1 MTAVIGPSGVGKTS
15 LLRMLVAIDRPDA
28 GELSIDGEPIGSF
41 DAEHLAAL
49 RRQRIGYLPQEPT
62 AVGFLSATENVALA
76 LRVRGWPQ
84 PAADARAAVILNW
97 VGLTERARQRVSRL
111 SAGETQRVALG
122 RALASA
128 RGLLIV
134 DEPTSRL
141 DRSGAAA
148 VAELLVAAS
157 RQDGQTV
164 VCATHDAEL
173 ISRADAVIELGSVSR
188 VGD

>member
-1 MTAVIGPSGVGKTS
+1 M
-15 LLRMLVAIDRPDA
+15 
-28 GELSIDGEPIGSF
+28 
-41 DAEHLAAL
+41 
-49 RRQRIGYLPQEPT
+49 
-62 AVGFLSATENVALA
+62 GFLSAEENVALA
-76 LRVRGWPQ
+76 LSVRGWSQ
-84 PAADARAAVILNW
+84 EAAGQRAVVILGW
-97 VGLTERARQRVSRL
+97 LGLSGCSRQHVSRL

-122 RALASA
+122 RALAGA

-164 VCATHDAEL
+164 VCATHDVEL
-173 ISRADAVIELGSVSR
+173 ISRADDVIELGAQPAA
-188 VGD
+188 